1 MLGFVGYA
9 VPSRPKRPGRP
20 RTLARREQLASE
32 KLFRARS
39 KLLDLEPGG
48 TAEHPL
54 AVATASVIEPK
65 ARSVHCPRC
74 DEAFDVESHE
84 AEVGEHGR
92 LRRVHLRCRQCGT
105 TRSLWF
111 RVTAPS

>member
-1 MLGFVGYA
+1 MA
-9 VPSRPKRPGRP
+9 SRPKRPERP
-20 RTLARREQLASE
+20 RTLARRELLASE

-48 TAEHPL
+48 TEANPL

-65 ARSVHCPRC
+65 ARSVLCPRC
-74 DEAFDVESHE
+74 GEVFDVESHD

-92 LRRVHLRCRQCGT
+92 LRRVALRCRQCGT

>member
-1 MLGFVGYA
+1 VA
-9 VPSRPKRPGRP
+9 SRPKRAPRPERP

-32 KLFRARS
+32 KLFRART

-48 TAEHPL
+48 TETNPIT
-54 AVATASVIEPK
+54 VPTASVIEPK

-74 DEAFDVESHE
+74 DEAFDIESHD

-92 LRRVHLRCRQCGT
+92 LRRVALRCRQCGT
-105 TRSLWF
+105 QRALWF

>member
-1 MLGFVGYA
+1 
-9 VPSRPKRPGRP
+9 VPSRPKRPERP

-32 KLFRARS
+32 KVFRARS
-39 KLLDLEPGG
+39 KLLELEPGG
-48 TAEHPL
+48 SEANPLTVSTA
-54 AVATASVIEPK
+54 AVIEPK
-65 ARSVHCPRC
+65 ARSVRCPRC
-74 DEAFDVESHE
+74 DEAFDVESHD

-92 LRRVHLRCRQCGT
+92 LRRVQLRCRQCGT